1 MMQEKKNNHYRFVL
15 IGLTLLL
22 SVIIFKEMQAYLGGF
37 LAAVVMYTIL
47 RGLMGRLVE
56 NRKWSRGLSAAVI
69 VTGTI
74 IFILIPFT
82 GIGFLVAD
90 TISGIKIDPAQIMTS
105 ITDFANTIEERFGI
119 VITPEDLSFIPQAG
133 TSVMQ
138 TVATGLSTMVI
149 NSIVAVFVLFFM
161 LISYDSLKR
170 ISLEMLPFTE
180 ENKQILLGE
189 TKSIIL
195 SNAIGI
201 PVVAMTQGLLAYV
214 GYLSM
219 GVNNPLVYA
228 VLVAFTTIIP
238 VVGTSLVWVPI
249 GISALMEGDM
259 LRGILLLTY
268 GLLIIG
274 GSDAVIRFVLQKKLA
289 NIHPL
294 ITFFGV
300 FIGLAMFGFWGVIFG
315 PLLLSLMVLL
325 FNMYRHDYIIG
336 STAQPWVTTRENTQR
351 NVLFGKRTKRP

>member
-1 MMQEKKNNHYRFVL
+1 MQEKKNNHYRFVL

-22 SVIIFKEMQAYLGGF
+22 SVIIFQELQAYLGGF
-37 LAAVVMYTIL
+37 LAAIVMYVLL
-47 RGLMGRLVE
+47 RGQMIWLVE
-56 NRKWSRGLSAAVI
+56 KRKWSRGLSATVI
-69 VTGTI
+69 VTGSL

-90 TISGIKIDPAQIMTS
+90 TISGIKIDPAQIMASLTNF
-105 ITDFANTIEERFGI
+105 TNTIEERFGFR
-119 VITPEDLSFIPQAG
+119 VITPENLSFIPQTG

-138 TVATGLSTMVI
+138 AIVTGLSTMMI
-149 NSIVAVFVLFFM
+149 NSIVAVFILFFM
-161 LISYDSLKR
+161 LISYDSISK

-180 ENKQILLGE
+180 GNQQILIEE

-201 PVVAMTQGLLAYV
+201 PVVALTQGLLAYL
-214 GYLSM
+214 GYLFM
-219 GVNNPLVYA
+219 GVDNTLVYA
-228 VLVAFTTIIP
+228 ILVAFTTIIP
-238 VVGTSLVWVPI
+238 VVGTSLVWAPV
-249 GISALMEGDM
+249 GISVLMQGDT
-259 LRGILLLTY
+259 LGGVLLLAY

-325 FNMYRHDYIIG
+325 FNMYRHDYIMG
-336 STAQPWVTTRENTQR
+336 STAQPRVTTQQ
-351 NVLFGKRTKRP
+351 KHP